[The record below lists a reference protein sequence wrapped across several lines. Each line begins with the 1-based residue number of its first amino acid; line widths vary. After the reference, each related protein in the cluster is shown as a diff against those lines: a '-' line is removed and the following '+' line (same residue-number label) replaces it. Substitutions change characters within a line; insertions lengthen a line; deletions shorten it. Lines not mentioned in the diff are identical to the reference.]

1 MAVKIWAFF
10 FFRTETQM
18 VVAGLSESSFLKT
31 EEMDQLALIIN
42 ILRDQ
47 RLVLAPRVII
57 DADR

>member
-1 MAVKIWAFF
+1 
-10 FFRTETQM
+10 M